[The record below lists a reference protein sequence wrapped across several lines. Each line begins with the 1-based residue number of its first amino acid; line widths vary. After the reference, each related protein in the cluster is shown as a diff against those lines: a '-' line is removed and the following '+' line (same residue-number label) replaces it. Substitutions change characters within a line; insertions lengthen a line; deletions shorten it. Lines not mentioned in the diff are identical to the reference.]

1 MDIKEIALRIGEEAD
16 EYADAKLQSKGEFH
30 PDWHTVRDEYFAEA
44 LIESYKSELLKEV
57 GEPVAHMI
65 EYKGK
70 CMGFLPT
77 KEQGTIPVFTSDQ
90 VAAAVVKATKPL
102 EEEITRR
109 VTVDEMNAEID
120 SASKAVA
127 EHYEEKLAKEEQRIA
142 ELEAEDERLKVENRD
157 SCVGLNDYYGKQLA
171 ASQLSETQLREALQT
186 YIDEHEE
193 CQDADDWMAMMCS
206 MEAHHAADKAL
217 SQPSDTSSLVSFVA
231 EEVKE
236 LDEANEYHRQLAR
249 VSRDNELK
257 ATKQRD
263 LAVEAL
269 EDVRKELQQSNDR
282 LNEER
287 EIWDRVMGDGVKKLE
302 RLELELD
309 DCLYVLESLWD
320 KTCNKEVTEK
330 WAGILIRNKR
340 GIGASSAEDSSEQT
354 TA

>member
-1 MDIKEIALRIGEEAD
+1 MKEYNEQVVETLDDAGCIIANKNIIIDNLQARIAELEGDVAIERASRKYWEDAYSEWINTDKAAQGLIAKD
-16 EYADAKLQSKGEFH
+16 E
-30 PDWHTVRDEYFAEA
+30 
-44 LIESYKSELLKEV
+44 
-57 GEPVAHMI
+57 
-65 EYKGK
+65 
-70 CMGFLPT
+70 
-77 KEQGTIPVFTSDQ
+77 
-90 VAAAVVKATKPL
+90 
-102 EEEITRR
+102 
-109 VTVDEMNAEID
+109 
-120 SASKAVA
+120 
-127 EHYEEKLAKEEQRIA
+127 RIA
-142 ELEAEDERLKVENRD
+142 ELEAENERLKVENRD

-231 EEVKE
+231 EKVKE
-236 LDEANEYHRQLAR
+236 IIESHAPEGRNVTNAQHVEMRHKFVEQI
-249 VSRDNELK
+249 
-257 ATKQRD
+257 ATLTRQRD

-282 LNEER
+282 LYEER

-302 RLELELD
+302 RLDLELD

-340 GIGASSAEDSSEQT
+340 GIGASSAEDSSEPT
-354 TA
+354 SSE